1 MSGAVNII
9 VARPRPSL
17 PWQLAQLTRI
27 MPPPPIM
34 PPPVVLPLRG
44 MSAPLASWPVWKMIS
59 PRETEEPVPEGP
71 TAVPPLFRE
80 FPTMSTPVAA
90 STATASATP
99 TIQRLRRGEDA
110 TGLEVAELLQVLLA
124 LDLAGG
130 VAPLEDVLGRLG
142 GVHWRRRN
150 ARRVCCAFMSG
161 GDCVQRAGSV
171 QPRRQN

>member
-1 MSGAVNII
+1 MPGAVNII

-17 PWQLAQLTRI
+17 PWQLAQATR
-27 MPPPPIM
+27 IM